1 MIALLGL
8 LEEVLVRVNTKTS
21 SELLG
26 ISLCFF
32 EEPRKL
38 HWWKVMVTVI
48 ARVISDHSSAM
59 RLAQMVIWNCLEVHL
74 QKRSFHSNPWF
85 RQHYQLQRNAKL
97 LQ

>member
-1 MIALLGL
+1 MLGLLRVTVSPGAAVIALLGL

-48 ARVISDHSSAM
+48 ARVIS
-59 RLAQMVIWNCLEVHL
+59 E
-74 QKRSFHSNPWF
+74 
-85 RQHYQLQRNAKL
+85 AKHTL
-97 LQ
+97 HAVL